1 MPRSVPLLDP
11 SAGVFRRR
19 AAASRAAL
27 ALALVLSAS
36 AVAAAEVVTVAPVT
50 VDDAK
55 EVLATVESVRAP
67 LARARIGGTLE
78 KVAVVEGDRVAK
90 DDVLAVVVDPKL
102 KLQLQAAD
110 ARIAALEAKLT
121 LVQMEL
127 DRVRQLRVT
136 GAAPQAKLDDSQT
149 QLVVTKAEIAA
160 AQAEKSV
167 LEQQVVEG
175 RVLAPDA
182 GRVLKVVGVEGQVIM
197 PGEPVAS
204 LATATYVLKLRL
216 PERHARFIRQGDAI
230 VVAGRGLDRATDT
243 RPIAGKI
250 VRVYPELDQGRVVA
264 DAEAAGM
271 GDYFV
276 GERVSVFVS
285 TGKRET
291 FVVPKDAVINRE
303 GLTFVRL
310 EGLGEVPVQIGVP
323 RPATGDA
330 PAGVE
335 ILTGLKAGDRVVRP

>member
-1 MPRSVPLLDP
+1 MPRSVPHLDP

-19 AAASRAAL
+19 AAAARATL

-90 DDVLAVVVDPKL
+90 DAVLAVVVDPKL

-127 DRVRQLRVT
+127 DRVRQLRTT

-230 VVAGRGLDRATDT
+230 VVAGRGLDRTTDT
-243 RPIAGKI
+243 RPVAGKI

-264 DAEAAGM
+264 DAEAAGI
-271 GDYFV
+271 GDFFV
-276 GERVSVFVS
+276 GERVRVLVS
-285 TGKRET
+285 TGTRDT
-291 FVVPKDAVINRE
+291 IVLPDAAVVRRA

-310 EGLGEVPVQIGVP
+310 AGRGEVPVQIGRVL
-323 RPATGDA
+323 PATGSE
-330 PAGVE
+330 PARIE
-335 ILTGLKAGDRVVRP
+335 ILTGLSAGDRVVTP